1 MTSTRPDGSVR
12 KEHRVRPGY
21 TPPTESLAYI
31 PPMLRRPAEAR
42 IIKFEDIPPTD
53 YYRYRYVLIE
63 DHYVIVP
70 VE

>member
-21 TPPTESLAYI
+21 TPSLETRAYI
-31 PPMLRRPAEAR
+31 PPMLRRPTEER
-42 IIKFEDIPPTD
+42 IVTFEDIPPTD

-63 DHYVIVP
+63 GHYVIVP